1 MLPCETRK
9 VILLLYSVMV
19 NLDSIDSDQ
28 FGALHIKNDLDR
40 LCSPESIDIIAIV
53 FGNMI

>member
-9 VILLLYSVMV
+9 VILLFYSVMV
-19 NLDSIDSDQ
+19 NLDSTDSDQ
-28 FGALHIKNDLDR
+28 FGALHIKNNLDK
-40 LCSPESIDIIAIV
+40 LCSPKRIDIIAIV

>member
-19 NLDSIDSDQ
+19 NLDSTGSDQ
-28 FGALHIKNDLDR
+28 FGALHIKNHLDK
-40 LCSPESIDIIAIV
+40 LCSPKRIDIIAIV